1 MITVRGR
8 ELVIPVAERQ
18 IGTQFDN
25 NSETRQFKIN
35 RLTVG
40 GIDISNL
47 DFRIDLRY
55 GKETKDTD
63 VLEKEITDEHVIL
76 TWTVSAASVQQIGTV
91 WIALRG
97 SDDFGTI
104 KWATNQGFLYVGKTI
119 NTPDGAQTALSELEK
134 LEKRID
140 QKTESMDAAE
150 SSRVEAEKI
159 RQENE
164 SARLKNEAEWQKQG
178 EAAVEAAKTATA
190 AQSAASASA
199 KAAAGSAGTAGSAA
213 QTATEAAS
221 AASASAKAASGS
233 AGTASS
239 AAQTATTAQNAA
251 SAEAAS
257 GSAETASSA
266 AQTATAAQSAASTS
280 AEAAAG
286 SAEAASSAAQTATQ
300 KASEASSS
308 ASAAASDANVVK
320 GLIQGLGGFDG
331 KASSVSAVDLLGLL
345 GKENA
350 TSTVQALIDVIADKV
365 LNQLLLRS
373 NVVNNALTTE
383 EGYALDA
390 RMGKSLQ
397 DQITAQNSNLDSGY
411 FKIKVKTTT
420 IVLIIEEF
428 TFTNGVATKTL
439 QSIFGNIPTYASGI
453 CQTKVEDSSVYNFT
467 AVKDGNNLKIATAG
481 STFSGKKW
489 VTMIIFGTA

>member
-1 MITVRGR
+1 MV
-8 ELVIPVAERQ
+8 
-18 IGTQFDN
+18 
-25 NSETRQFKIN
+25 
-35 RLTVG
+35 
-40 GIDISNL
+40 
-47 DFRIDLRY
+47 
-55 GKETKDTD
+55 KE
-63 VLEKEITDEHVIL
+63 
-76 TWTVSAASVQQIGTV
+76 
-91 WIALRG
+91 
-97 SDDFGTI
+97 
-104 KWATNQGFLYVGKTI
+104 
-119 NTPDGAQTALSELEK
+119 
-134 LEKRID
+134 
-140 QKTESMDAAE
+140 
-150 SSRVEAEKI
+150 
-159 RQENE
+159 
-164 SARLKNEAEWQKQG
+164 
-178 EAAVEAAKTATA
+178 
-190 AQSAASASA
+190 
-199 KAAAGSAGTAGSAA
+199 
-213 QTATEAAS
+213 
-221 AASASAKAASGS
+221 
-233 AGTASS
+233 
-239 AAQTATTAQNAA
+239 
-251 SAEAAS
+251 
-257 GSAETASSA
+257 
-266 AQTATAAQSAASTS
+266 
-280 AEAAAG
+280 
-286 SAEAASSAAQTATQ
+286 
-300 KASEASSS
+300 
-308 ASAAASDANVVK
+308 
-320 GLIQGLGGFDG
+320 LIQGLGGFDG